1 MRRTARAALSVAF
14 AAGAVLALTGPAAT
28 AAPVPLPASCD
39 PLTGPVPVPGALGA
53 APMVPGDKSAA
64 DPGCEDTSPGAGGR
78 EPAVPDGG
86 GVPDAGAVGGPGKE
100 AAGPDGTGWD
110 GSAREGTG
118 QVGGPDGPG
127 WDGSGQTGGGQDTG
141 GREEAGQADG
151 GPGGGGRD
159 GGSPDGGGQ
168 DGRRCGQS
176 RDADCSDDGHAC
188 REGRDTDTCRPAGV
202 QHGVD
207 AGAGGAFGASVPALA
222 AGAVLIAAACAGAGY
237 RVYGRTRLAADQ
249 SAEM

>member
-39 PLTGPVPVPGALGA
+39 PLTGPVPVPVPGALGA

-127 WDGSGQTGGGQDTG
+127 WDGSGQDTG

-159 GGSPDGGGQ
+159 GGGQ
-168 DGRRCGQS
+168 DSRRCGQS
-176 RDADCSDDGHAC
+176 RGADCSDDGHAC
-188 REGRDTDTCRPAGV
+188 REGRDTDDCRPAGV

-237 RVYGRTRLAADQ
+237 RVYGRTRLAADR